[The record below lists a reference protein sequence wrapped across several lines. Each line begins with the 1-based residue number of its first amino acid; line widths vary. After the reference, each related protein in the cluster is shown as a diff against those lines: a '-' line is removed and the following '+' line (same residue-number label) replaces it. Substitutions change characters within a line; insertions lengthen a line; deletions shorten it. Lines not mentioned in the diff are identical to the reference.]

1 MKSPLIRWSCGIFA
15 ILGLPIGVFTAI
27 EYGSPQAGLVGMIAV
42 VLVGLLV
49 CKQDIIREYKE
60 SKRVSAKK

>member
-1 MKSPLIRWSCGIFA
+1 MFA

-27 EYGSPQAGLVGMIAV
+27 EYGSPLAGLVGMITV

-49 CKQDIIREYKE
+49 CKQDIIREYKDR
-60 SKRVSAKK
+60 KKATAKK

>member
-27 EYGSPQAGLVGMIAV
+27 EYGSPLAGLVGMISV

-49 CKQDIIREYKE
+49 CKKDIIREYKE